1 MATITYNVTVQSTGS
16 GNKYF
21 IDGVQQ
27 PTLYFEVGNTYKFD
41 QSDSSNGTGGQ
52 HPLRFSTTPNGTWGG
67 GSEYTTGVTTSGTP
81 GTSGAYV
88 QIVVSASTA
97 TSLYYYCTNH
107 SGMGGAAHVTTLAQ
121 VSSAGLAAYGSSTWG
136 SQSWG
141 GNNQPNVTVGTGL
154 LAFPEQG
161 WGGKAWGQN
170 LWGELSDN
178 TIVVTGN
185 SLTLAI
191 GTETAEGIINKGWGR
206 STWGSAVWNGFGT
219 VIPSQLSASLSQNS
233 VTITTE
239 INSGWGGGAWGED
252 GWGIAG
258 TVLVTGNQASIS
270 SASGQDAWG
279 ADTWSAYNTRW
290 GGQGTVDVAINQEI
304 NVTGLDRLDTTVA
317 DVTEKVAVEVFLQEN
332 PLSPLSTSVGQ
343 ADPAPDSMPSGVQL
357 ATSLG
362 TVQAFNEQGW
372 GRDAWGEEVWGA
384 EGDWVYVDVTG
395 FGLTVDSGVRESWG
409 QDTWGASTTEW
420 GGVAITDV
428 DLSVDA
434 AVSRSFTPGWGA
446 AIGWGAQAWGQA
458 TVDIGM
464 TANEGTVDPAP
475 DAFITGSA
483 STTNTGSVT
492 IGGDAVANPSTNL
505 LNISLGNE
513 DATPNTQ
520 VSLTGIQLTS
530 VMGVPTAGLSVL
542 ANPTGVTSSFST
554 GIIGL
559 NAWEIVD
566 SGSAPTWTL
575 VDKAA

>member
-1 MATITYNVTVQSTGS
+1 MATITYTVTVQSTGS

-52 HPLRFSTTPNGTWGG
+52 HPLRFSTNPNN
-67 GSEYTTGVTTSGTP
+67 SPAAQYTTGVTSSGTP

-88 QIVVSASTA
+88 QIVVSASTT

-107 SGMGGAAHVTTLAQ
+107 SGMGGAANVTTLAQ

-141 GNNQPNVTVGTGL
+141 GNNQPNVTVGTGT

-178 TIVVTGN
+178 TIVVSGN

-191 GTETAEGIINKGWGR
+191 GTEDAEGVINTGWGR

-219 VIPSQLSASLSQNS
+219 VIPTQASASFTLDS
-233 VTITTE
+233 VTITAE
-239 INSGWGGGAWGED
+239 INSGWGGRAWGED

-258 TVLVTGNQASIS
+258 TVLVSGNQASIS

-304 NVTGLDRLDTTVA
+304 NVTALTPLSASVE
-317 DVTEKVAVEVFLQEN
+317 DVTEKVAVEVFLSQN
-332 PLSPLSTSVGQ
+332 PLSTLSTSVGQ

-362 TVQAFNEQGW
+362 TVQAFNQQGW
-372 GRDAWGEEVWGA
+372 GRDRWGQEVWGA

-395 FGLTVDSGVRESWG
+395 FGLTVDSGLRESWG

-420 GGVAITDV
+420 GGVSITDV
-428 DLSVDA
+428 DISINAD
-434 AVSRSFTPGWGA
+434 VSRSFTPGWGA

-475 DAFITGSA
+475 DAFVTGIA
-483 STTNTGSVT
+483 STTDTGSIIV
-492 IGGDAVANPSTNL
+492 GGDALASPSTNL
-505 LNISLGNE
+505 LSISLGNE
-513 DATPNTQ
+513 DAVPNTQ
-520 VSLTGIQLTS
+520 VDLTGIELTS

-542 ANPTGVTSSFST
+542 VDCTGVTSSFST

-559 NAWEIVD
+559 NAWKLVD
-566 SGSAPTWTL
+566 PGTIPTWKL
-575 VDKAA
+575 VA

>member
-219 VIPSQLSASLSQNS
+219 VIPTQLSASLSQNS

-258 TVLVTGNQASIS
+258 TVLVTGNQASVS

-290 GGQGTVDVAINQEI
+290 GGQGTVDYQ
-304 NVTGLDRLDTTVA
+304 
-317 DVTEKVAVEVFLQEN
+317 
-332 PLSPLSTSVGQ
+332 
-343 ADPAPDSMPSGVQL
+343 
-357 ATSLG
+357 
-362 TVQAFNEQGW
+362 
-372 GRDAWGEEVWGA
+372 
-384 EGDWVYVDVTG
+384 
-395 FGLTVDSGVRESWG
+395 
-409 QDTWGASTTEW
+409 
-420 GGVAITDV
+420 
-428 DLSVDA
+428 
-434 AVSRSFTPGWGA
+434 SRNKCNRFR
-446 AIGWGAQAWGQA
+446 
-458 TVDIGM
+458 
-464 TANEGTVDPAP
+464 
-475 DAFITGSA
+475 
-483 STTNTGSVT
+483 
-492 IGGDAVANPSTNL
+492 
-505 LNISLGNE
+505 
-513 DATPNTQ
+513 
-520 VSLTGIQLTS
+520 
-530 VMGVPTAGLSVL
+530 
-542 ANPTGVTSSFST
+542 
-554 GIIGL
+554 
-559 NAWEIVD
+559 
-566 SGSAPTWTL
+566 
-575 VDKAA
+575 